1 MPLIIA
7 GLILIAARL
16 LGCGP
21 LADVDWWWFLV
32 PFGLAAAWW
41 AVADATGLTQ
51 RRAMQKMDERKT
63 QRRDRQMAQLGL
75 DTGRKK
81 QVDKSLQSH
90 ARRSATVNDSA
101 GNRPARPKEPH
112 S

>member
-1 MPLIIA
+1 MPLIIV
-7 GLILIAARL
+7 GLILIAARW
-16 LGCGP
+16 LGWGP

-32 PFGLAAAWW
+32 PFGMAAAWW

-51 RRAMQKMDERKT
+51 RRAMQKMDDRKT

-101 GNRPARPKEPH
+101 GNRPAAPKEPH